1 MAKGLYETARLQLL
15 RDILLL
21 DVDETG
27 DVRPGTTPLPELSLD
42 KLVDQPAEMAKGW
55 SFLKHPDNKL
65 SGWVDWLFNRVLTEP
80 RLRQRFILG
89 INHGK

>member
-27 DVRPGTTPLPELSLD
+27 NVRPGITPLPELSLD
-42 KLVDQPAEMAKGW
+42 KLVD
-55 SFLKHPDNKL
+55 
-65 SGWVDWLFNRVLTEP
+65 
-80 RLRQRFILG
+80 
-89 INHGK
+89 